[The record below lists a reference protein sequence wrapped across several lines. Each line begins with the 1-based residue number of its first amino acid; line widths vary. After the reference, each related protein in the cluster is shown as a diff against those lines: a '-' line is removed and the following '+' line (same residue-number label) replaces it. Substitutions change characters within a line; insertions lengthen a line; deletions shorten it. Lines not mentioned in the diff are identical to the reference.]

1 MARGERLDEA
11 QTMNDSANPAMEP
24 DHWDIG
30 VAALSVDES
39 FGTKLLPF
47 VLSVTAGSVDVIG
60 FLGLGGLFTAHITG
74 NIVVLAAKLVAGEQA
89 PVSYLISVPVFMAVL
104 ALTRLLAAGLE
115 RLKIAS
121 LVPLL
126 LFQFLL
132 LAAFF
137 ALCRSA
143 GPRLDPNT
151 AIMILAGML
160 GVSAMA
166 VQNGLVRISL
176 RGAPA
181 TAVMTTNIT
190 LFTIDVGQ
198 VLLGASSTAKARERA
213 RNTWPAIVGFLLGCA
228 LGAAFEAAFGLRS
241 LVVPAGFALLAL
253 ALGLTG
259 TLHHAG
265 ATQALE
271 RGDQHDRH
279 QT

>member
-1 MARGERLDEA
+1 
-11 QTMNDSANPAMEP
+11 MNNSANPTLDP
-24 DHWDIG
+24 DHREIG
-30 VAALSVDES
+30 AAALSVEDT

-47 VLSVTAGSVDVIG
+47 VLSITAGSVDVIS

-74 NIVVLAAKLVAGEQA
+74 NLVILAAKLVAGEQS

-126 LFQFLL
+126 LIQFLL
-132 LAAFF
+132 LAASFV
-137 ALCRSA
+137 LCRSA

-151 AIMILAGML
+151 TIMILAGML

-198 VLLGASSTAKARERA
+198 VLLGGNASSTVRARERA
-213 RNTWPAIVGFLLGCA
+213 RKTWPAIVGFLLGCA
-228 LGAAFEAAFGLRS
+228 LGAACEAAFGLHS
-241 LVVPAGFALLAL
+241 LVLPAAFGLLAV
-253 ALGLTG
+253 ALGLAG
-259 TLHHAG
+259 TLQ
-265 ATQALE
+265 QAFMLTE
-271 RGDQHDRH
+271 HRFRS
-279 QT
+279 

>member
-1 MARGERLDEA
+1 MD
-11 QTMNDSANPAMEP
+11 NSANPTMEP
-24 DHWDIG
+24 DHWEIG
-30 VAALSVDES
+30 AAALSVEDS

-47 VLSVTAGSVDVIG
+47 VLSITAGSVDIIS
-60 FLGLGGLFTAHITG
+60 FLALGGLFTAHITG
-74 NIVVLAAKLVAGEQA
+74 NLVILAAKLVAGEQS
-89 PVSYLISVPVFMAVL
+89 PVSYMISVPVFMAVL

-115 RLKIAS
+115 RLRIAS
-121 LVPLL
+121 LLPLL
-126 LFQFLL
+126 LLQFLL

-137 ALCRSA
+137 GMCRTA
-143 GPRLDPNT
+143 GPRLDPDT
-151 AIMILAGML
+151 TTMIFAGML

-181 TAVMTTNIT
+181 TAVMTTNVT

-198 VLLGASSTAKARERA
+198 MLLGGTASSTGKARNRA

-271 RGDQHDRH
+271 RRDQHDRH

>member
-1 MARGERLDEA
+1 MD
-11 QTMNDSANPAMEP
+11 NSANPTMEP
-24 DHWDIG
+24 DHWEIG
-30 VAALSVDES
+30 AAALSVEDT

-47 VLSVTAGSVDVIG
+47 VLSITAGGVDVIS

-74 NIVVLAAKLVAGEQA
+74 NLVILAAKLVAGEQS

-126 LFQFLL
+126 LIQFLL

-151 AIMILAGML
+151 TIMILAGML

-166 VQNGLVRISL
+166 VQNGLARISL

-198 VLLGASSTAKARERA
+198 VLLGGNASSTVRARERA

-228 LGAAFEAAFGLRS
+228 LGAACEAAFGLHS
-241 LVVPAGFALLAL
+241 LVLPAAFGLLAV

-259 TLHHAG
+259 TLHHAD
-265 ATQALE
+265 AARALE
-271 RGDQHDRH
+271 RRDQHDKH
-279 QT
+279 QA

>member
-1 MARGERLDEA
+1 
-11 QTMNDSANPAMEP
+11 MNDSANPAMEP
-24 DHWDIG
+24 NRRNIG

-39 FGTKLLPF
+39 VGTKLLPF
-47 VLSVTAGSVDVIG
+47 VLSVTAGSVDIIG

-104 ALTRLLAAGLE
+104 ALTRLLAAGLG

-132 LAAFF
+132 LAASF

-198 VLLGASSTAKARERA
+198 VLLGGNASSTAKARERA

-228 LGAAFEAAFGLRS
+228 LGAACEAAFGLHS
-241 LVVPAGFALLAL
+241 LVLPAAFGLLAL

-259 TLHHAG
+259 TLHRAD
-265 ATQALE
+265 AARALE
-271 RGDQHDRH
+271 RRDQHDRH